1 MELHELHIL
10 QGQPCTQHHG
20 IAVASADVRRSTG
33 EISTPI
39 AAGRENGH
47 IRGKTMDRAV
57 IHVECDHAA
66 ATALVVHDRS
76 IAKYSTKNS
85 AAWRRA
91 CPYIVCSMAWP
102 VRSAAAQVRCAV
114 PLP

>member
-1 MELHELHIL
+1 
-10 QGQPCTQHHG
+10 
-20 IAVASADVRRSTG
+20 

-66 ATALVVHDRS
+66 ATALVVHDQVDRKIFDEEFGCVAQGLS
-76 IAKYSTKNS
+76 IHRVQHGVAGAIGCSTS
-85 AAWRRA
+85 ALCGALAVMRGH
-91 CPYIVCSMAWP
+91 
-102 VRSAAAQVRCAV
+102 AAEWTLIDFSVLFAA
-114 PLP
+114 